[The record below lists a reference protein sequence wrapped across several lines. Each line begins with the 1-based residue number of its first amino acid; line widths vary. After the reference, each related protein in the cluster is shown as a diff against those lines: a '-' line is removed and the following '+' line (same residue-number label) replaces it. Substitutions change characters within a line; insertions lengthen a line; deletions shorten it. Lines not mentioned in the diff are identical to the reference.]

1 MTSRTLGRACS
12 MVFVRHSG
20 AKGAIGR
27 ELNPVNIG
35 FAYSTNSHVNSL
47 CVKQRGGGKEKR
59 KKVIYTGVPWLNDG
73 LNPKSKTCDKRWN

>member
-1 MTSRTLGRACS
+1 MNRNGMTSRTLGHACG

-47 CVKQRGGGKEKR
+47 CVKQSVGGERRKEK
-59 KKVIYTGVPWLNDG
+59 K
-73 LNPKSKTCDKRWN
+73 